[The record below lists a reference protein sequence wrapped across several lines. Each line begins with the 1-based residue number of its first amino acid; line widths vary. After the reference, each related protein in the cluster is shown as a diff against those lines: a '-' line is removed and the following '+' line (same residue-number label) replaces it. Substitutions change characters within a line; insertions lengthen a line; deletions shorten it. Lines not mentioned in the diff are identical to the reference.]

1 MDTLATL
8 QHYRDNLQQF
18 INEGTAEYITR
29 DFTEARHNKT
39 RGHNVY
45 TVQYK
50 MSADRLQKLNNELN
64 IIDLHIKRI
73 SVNLQV

>member
-8 QHYRDNLQQF
+8 QHYRDNLQKF

-29 DFTEARHNKT
+29 DFNEARHNKT

-45 TVQYK
+45 TVPYK
-50 MSADRLQKLNNELN
+50 MSAERLQKLNNELN
-64 IIDLHIKRI
+64 LIDLQIRQI
-73 SVNLQV
+73 SVNL